1 MDLPQVQEAYDNLSD
16 PAKRREFDSID
27 EFDDTLP
34 ESCAPADFLR
44 VHICVETHKCLSD
57 CMCSSRTLQQDA
69 PSRGSQSSGGALHR
83 CSDQHSGGRHGECA
97 AAGAGARRG

>member
-1 MDLPQVQEAYDNLSD
+1 VDLLQVQEAYDNLSD

-44 VHICVETHKCLSD
+44 VHPIC
-57 CMCSSRTLQQDA
+57 
-69 PSRGSQSSGGALHR
+69 
-83 CSDQHSGGRHGECA
+83 
-97 AAGAGARRG
+97 